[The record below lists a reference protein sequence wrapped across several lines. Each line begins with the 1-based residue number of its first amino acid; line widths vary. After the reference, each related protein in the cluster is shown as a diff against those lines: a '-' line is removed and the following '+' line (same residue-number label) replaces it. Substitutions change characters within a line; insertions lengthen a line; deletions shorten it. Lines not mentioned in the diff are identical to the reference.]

1 LGSWD
6 VSVFGN
12 DEAREWLSELIL
24 STSTEP
30 IFRALVNA
38 AKVRDTEYL
47 QAPECERALAAAE
60 LVASARGKPGS
71 EIPPALTTWL
81 SEQKFVAGTQIADL
95 AIRVLDRIAA
105 NSELRELWADT
116 DSAED
121 WENTVRNLQQ
131 RLRETRE
138 ISIERDRTEEVS
150 VEDLCE
156 EAAVFVAEHRFTEAL
171 AKYEQALSLEPKSPT
186 VFMGRAIC
194 HLWMQQY
201 ERVIEDI
208 NKALSQ
214 GGDPIADA
222 YNLRSQAFFHL
233 KKYKNVVADLSTYLR
248 ARPQHNE
255 GYLIRAMAY
264 ENLEQFP
271 NAINDYTV
279 LIERKSHEHLHDAFM
294 HRALCY
300 EQIGRHDLAAW
311 DRQRATQ
318 LESAT
323 AHLP

>member
-1 LGSWD
+1 MGSWD

-38 AKVRDTEYL
+38 AKVRDDEYL

-60 LVASARGKPGS
+60 LVASARGKPGA
-71 EIPPALTTWL
+71 EIPAALTAWL

-95 AIRVLDRIAA
+95 AIRVLDRIAE
-105 NSELRELWADT
+105 NSELKELWSDT

-121 WENTVRNLQQ
+121 WQTAVRGLQQ
-131 RLRETRE
+131 RLRETRDL
-138 ISIERDRTEEVS
+138 SIERGTEQNVS
-150 VEDLCE
+150 IEDLCE
-156 EAAVFVAEHRFTEAL
+156 EAAVLVAEHRFADAM
-171 AKYEQALSLEPKSPT
+171 AKYEVALELAPKSPT

-201 ERVIEDI
+201 EKVIEDI
-208 NKALSQ
+208 NKALSA
-214 GGDPIADA
+214 GDPITDA

-248 ARPQHNE
+248 SRPQHNE

-279 LIERKSHEHLHDAFM
+279 LIERKSHEHLHDSFI
-294 HRALCY
+294 HRAHCY